1 MGLLLPAAVEDS
13 PSLIEAG
20 LADMVAA
27 GDEGE
32 PDVTVSDLLYQL
44 QSRRSRPKSAR
55 FHQKVNLD
63 RYFSSHLRLWRPDRA
78 ESVVGEICDRTPD
91 VTVQFPLD
99 DKRPEW
105 ANCDQAHLQSVR

>member
-32 PDVTVSDLLYQL
+32 PDVTVSNLLYQL

-63 RYFSSHLRLWRPDRA
+63 RYFVALKVMAARLRRIGCWRDFRPHTRRDRGIPTWRQVA
-78 ESVVGEICDRTPD
+78 GVG
-91 VTVQFPLD
+91 
-99 DKRPEW
+99 
-105 ANCDQAHLQSVR
+105 